1 MSTFRRSAIG
11 MGDHG
16 GLRDIMAIWFH
27 ACAISN
33 CSKLLGKRPV
43 MFHLESVVAALYGL
57 HDVVDAILKA
67 Y

>member
-16 GLRDIMAIWFH
+16 GLRGIMAIWFH
-27 ACAISN
+27 ACPY
-33 CSKLLGKRPV
+33 SKLLGKRPV
-43 MFHLESVVAALYGL
+43 MYHLESVVAALYGL
-57 HDVVDAILKA
+57 YDIVDAILKA